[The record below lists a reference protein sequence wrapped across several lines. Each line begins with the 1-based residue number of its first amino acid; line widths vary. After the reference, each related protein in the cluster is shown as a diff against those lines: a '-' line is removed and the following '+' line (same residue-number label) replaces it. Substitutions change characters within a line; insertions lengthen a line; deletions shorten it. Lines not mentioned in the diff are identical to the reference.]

1 MTFLRLEKHIPA
13 PHGIG
18 DAEIV
23 HAPRLELPFFDR
35 SKSRLRATLSNGI
48 EAAIFLPRGTVLRG
62 GDLLAA
68 EDGSLVAVHSAAERV
83 LVVTASE
90 RLTLMRA
97 AYHLGN
103 RHIPVELGESELKI
117 EHDAVLADMLSR
129 LGASVEEKA
138 LPFEPEAGA
147 YVSKL
152 GGGHRHGHD
161 ATFEDDHALAQAA
174 FKSHAKPEHPAEP
187 QYGEPGQ
194 KHEYRRRAFAP
205 DAHPPD
211 SVQREM
217 RFAPRRPRPK

>member
-1 MTFLRLEKHIPA
+1 
-13 PHGIG
+13 
-18 DAEIV
+18 
-23 HAPRLELPFFDR
+23 
-35 SKSRLRATLSNGI
+35 
-48 EAAIFLPRGTVLRG
+48 
-62 GDLLAA
+62 LAA

-103 RHIPVELGESELKI
+103 RHVPVEIGESELRI
-117 EHDAVLADMLSR
+117 GHDAVLADMLSR
-129 LGASVEEKA
+129 LGANVEEKA

-147 YVSKL
+147 Y

-174 FKSHAKPEHPAEP
+174 FKSHAKPEHPAES

-194 KHEYRRRAFAP
+194 KDEYRRRTFAP
-205 DAHPPD
+205 DAHSPD

-217 RFAPRRPRPK
+217 RFLPRRPRPK